1 MRHPEM
7 GPEQEG
13 INERR
18 TMGKST
24 MKTIWALL
32 LAGSLALALTGCAD
46 GSGLD
51 DEGGIS
57 RDEGASSGEQAAG
70 DDQEVVVGGF
80 TMEGPNGRE
89 ISIPEATVSRDAV
102 EEYVSE
108 VRPIVEG
115 TARDLSGVIR
125 PEAQLEDR
133 TLTLFI
139 EVESIER
146 AQAAAREGLEE
157 LGRIDPPE
165 DLAPVHER
173 LVGAYEEALP
183 AYEDIVAAF
192 EGDDVGALTAAVQES
207 LPEIEQL
214 VAQART
220 ILQELERAQSQDV
233 PVEGRG

>member
-1 MRHPEM
+1 
-7 GPEQEG
+7 
-13 INERR
+13 
-18 TMGKST
+18 MGKT
-24 MKTIWALL
+24 TRKTTWALL
-32 LAGSLALALTGCAD
+32 LAGLFALALGGCGD

-51 DEGGIS
+51 DEGGVG
-57 RDEGASSGEQAAG
+57 RGEGAGAGEQAAG
-70 DDQEVVVGGF
+70 DDQEMVVGGF
-80 TMEGPNGRE
+80 AIEGPDGRE
-89 ISIPEATVSRDAV
+89 ISVPEATVSRGAA

-125 PEAQLEDR
+125 PEAQLEDQ
-133 TLTLFI
+133 TLTLSI
-139 EVESIER
+139 EVESIEQ

-157 LGRIDPPE
+157 LRQITPPE

-192 EGDDVGALTAAVQES
+192 EGEDVATFTAAVQEN

-220 ILQELERAQSQDV
+220 ILQELERAERQDV
-233 PVEGRG
+233 QVESGS

>member
-1 MRHPEM
+1 
-7 GPEQEG
+7 
-13 INERR
+13 
-18 TMGKST
+18 MGKT
-24 MKTIWALL
+24 TRKTIWAPL
-32 LAGSLALALTGCAD
+32 LAGLLALTLASCGD

-51 DEGGIS
+51 DEGGIG
-57 RDEGASSGEQAAG
+57 RDEGAGSGEQAAG

-80 TMEGPNGRE
+80 AIEGPDGRE
-89 ISIPEATVSRDAV
+89 ISVPEATVSRNAV

-125 PEAQLEDR
+125 PEAQLEDQ
-133 TLTLFI
+133 TLTLSI
-139 EVESIER
+139 EVESIEQ

-157 LGRIDPPE
+157 LRQIDPPE

-173 LVGAYEEALP
+173 LVGAYEETLP

-192 EGDDVGALTAAVQES
+192 EGEDVATLTAAVQEN

-220 ILQELERAQSQDV
+220 ILQELERAESQDIQ
-233 PVEGRG
+233 VESGS

>member
-1 MRHPEM
+1 MRKTT
-7 GPEQEG
+7 
-13 INERR
+13 R
-18 TMGKST
+18 
-24 MKTIWALL
+24 KTIWALL
-32 LAGSLALALTGCAD
+32 LAGSLALALAGCAD

-57 RDEGASSGEQAAG
+57 RDEGAGSGEQAAG
-70 DDQEVVVGGF
+70 DDQEMVVGGF
-80 TMEGPNGRE
+80 AIEGPDGRE
-89 ISIPEATVSRDAV
+89 ISVPEATVSRNAV

-125 PEAQLEDR
+125 PEAQLEDQ
-133 TLTLFI
+133 TLTLSI
-139 EVESIER
+139 EVESIEQ

-157 LGRIDPPE
+157 LRQIDPPE

-192 EGDDVGALTAAVQES
+192 EGEDVATLTAAVQEN

-220 ILQELERAQSQDV
+220 ILQELERAESQDIQ
-233 PVEGRG
+233 VESGS